1 MSTHYR
7 DLRRSEA
14 PKVKEKLSETR
25 LKLGT
30 KYCVNSLV
38 GRKGEGGEGLPVM
51 KGGEEFLM
59 ALKSNER
66 LSFSLTHSPLLF
78 QFSSSRP
85 LPPPRFL
92 VFFNRRASCNDRPLL
107 PTIHPS
113 LLFTRLFHRKL
124 HSREFLPIIVVRTND
139 RNTERMHVWNRCIF
153 FFFIILDFSRIIF
166 SFVRK
171 RCVSFYFLK
180 QSTLSIPREKSKESI
195 SDRSLLRYSY
205 SMHRDG
211 CVSRYHLKT

>member
-66 LSFSLTHSPLLF
+66 LSFSLIHSPLLF

-153 FFFIILDFSRIIF
+153 FFFYHSGFQSNNF
-166 SFVRK
+166 
-171 RCVSFYFLK
+171 FL
-180 QSTLSIPREKSKESI
+180 REKTLCFVLFFKTIDTFYSSGKIGGIDFRSI
-195 SDRSLLRYSY
+195 TFEIFVLDAP
-205 SMHRDG
+205 
-211 CVSRYHLKT
+211 

>member
-1 MSTHYR
+1 M
-7 DLRRSEA
+7 
-14 PKVKEKLSETR
+14 
-25 LKLGT
+25 
-30 KYCVNSLV
+30 
-38 GRKGEGGEGLPVM
+38 M

-85 LPPPRFL
+85 PPPPLDSSFSL
-92 VFFNRRASCNDRPLL
+92 IDEPPATTDRSFQLS
-107 PTIHPS
+107 IHPC
-113 LLFTRLFHRKL
+113 
-124 HSREFLPIIVVRTND
+124 FLPVCSTVNYIPVNFFPSSSSEQTIETRRECTFGIVVF
-139 RNTERMHVWNRCIF
+139 F

>member
-66 LSFSLTHSPLLF
+66 LSFSLTHSFAASFSVFLVTPPSPLDSSFSLIDEPPATTDRSF
-78 QFSSSRP
+78 QLSIHPCFLPVCSTVNYIPVNFFPSSSSEQTIET
-85 LPPPRFL
+85 
-92 VFFNRRASCNDRPLL
+92 RREC
-107 PTIHPS
+107 T
-113 LLFTRLFHRKL
+113 FG
-124 HSREFLPIIVVRTND
+124 IVV
-139 RNTERMHVWNRCIF
+139 F
-153 FFFIILDFSRIIF
+153 FFF
-166 SFVRK
+166 
-171 RCVSFYFLK
+171 FYHFGF
-180 QSTLSIPREKSKESI
+180 QSDNFFIREKTLCFVLFFKTIDTFYSSGKIGGIDFRSI
-195 SDRSLLRYSY
+195 TFEIFVLDAP
-205 SMHRDG
+205 
-211 CVSRYHLKT
+211 

>member
-66 LSFSLTHSPLLF
+66 LSLSLSLTRRLFFSFPRHAPLDSSFSLIDEPPATTDRSF
-78 QFSSSRP
+78 QLSIHPCFLPVCSTVNYIPVNFFPSSSSEQTIET
-85 LPPPRFL
+85 
-92 VFFNRRASCNDRPLL
+92 RREY
-107 PTIHPS
+107 T
-113 LLFTRLFHRKL
+113 F
-124 HSREFLPIIVVRTND
+124 EIVV
-139 RNTERMHVWNRCIF
+139 F
-153 FFFIILDFSRIIF
+153 FFF
-166 SFVRK
+166 
-171 RCVSFYFLK
+171 FYHSGF
-180 QSTLSIPREKSKESI
+180 
-195 SDRSLLRYSY
+195 
-205 SMHRDG
+205 
-211 CVSRYHLKT
+211 

>member
-66 LSFSLTHSPLLF
+66 LSLSLAASFSVFLVTPPSPLDSSFSLIDEPPATTDRSF
-78 QFSSSRP
+78 QLSIHPCFLPVCSTVNYIPVNFFPSSSSEQTIET
-85 LPPPRFL
+85 
-92 VFFNRRASCNDRPLL
+92 RREC
-107 PTIHPS
+107 T
-113 LLFTRLFHRKL
+113 FG
-124 HSREFLPIIVVRTND
+124 IVVF
-139 RNTERMHVWNRCIF
+139 F

-171 RCVSFYFLK
+171 RCVSSYFLK
-180 QSTLSIPREKSKESI
+180 QSTLSILRIFFGKNRRNRFPT
-195 SDRSLLRYSY
+195 DRL
-205 SMHRDG
+205 
-211 CVSRYHLKT
+211 